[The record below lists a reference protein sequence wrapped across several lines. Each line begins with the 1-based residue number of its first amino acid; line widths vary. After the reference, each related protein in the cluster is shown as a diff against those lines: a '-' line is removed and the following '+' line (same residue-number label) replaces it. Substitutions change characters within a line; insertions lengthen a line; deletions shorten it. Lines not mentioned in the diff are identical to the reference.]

1 MCRDH
6 VWPDRK
12 WATVVFAVS
21 LKRQRRQRKSRK
33 SLRLHQHL
41 LNISWY
47 LSHDL
52 SADVNI
58 HSTKCPPSPPVRAN
72 QHQAAVRASNGGDV
86 CVCVCDGRVPGA
98 GWITWRENL
107 SAYWLILDQ
116 KRVQTTGK
124 YTPVL
129 HSHFISHQT
138 SRQTYTVVSRFK
150 LCHFDNF
157 SLTFPVYIIGNVKI
171 CIYLFFW
178 ILSHERIH
186 NYT

>member
-12 WATVVFAVS
+12 WATAVFAVS
-21 LKRQRRQRKSRK
+21 LKRQRKSRK

-58 HSTKCPPSPPVRAN
+58 HSTKGPPRPPVRAN

-86 CVCVCDGRVPGA
+86 TVWVVGVYPARVGSPGGRIWVLID
-98 GWITWRENL
+98 WSWTRREYRLQGNTHQYYTATL
-107 SAYWLILDQ
+107 LATRLVVRLILP
-116 KRVQTTGK
+116 
-124 YTPVL
+124 Y
-129 HSHFISHQT
+129 H
-138 SRQTYTVVSRFK
+138 VS
-150 LCHFDNF
+150 NF
-157 SLTFPVYIIGNVKI
+157 ATLIIFP
-171 CIYLFFW
+171 
-178 ILSHERIH
+178 
-186 NYT
+186 